1 MANKLKFFWRM
12 GDFALEACDKNLL
25 QRSDN
30 VTIELV
36 KYYRSKGKEFKY
48 SLGYFEYNDREPHW
62 ELKFF
67 GDCFKE
73 VMEADLAKLFEM
85 LALAKLFEMLACA
98 YDALEKWYTGEEVDD
113 E

>member
-1 MANKLKFFWRM
+1 MDNKLEFFWRM
-12 GDFALEACDKNLL
+12 GDFALEACDNQLL
-25 QRSDN
+25 HINEN

-36 KYYRSKGKEFKY
+36 KYYRSQGRELKY

-67 GDCFKE
+67 GDCFKD
-73 VMEADLAKLFEM
+73 VREAD
-85 LALAKLFEMLACA
+85 LAKLFEMLACA

>member
-85 LALAKLFEMLACA
+85 LACA

-113 E
+113 G